1 MERVTIASNRLEVT
15 RDDALNYPGGLRSP
29 RVTIIITPLEQ
40 DPDVPVRGRGPTEAE
55 LAALEREI
63 NPPELA
69 GFNVDYFVPLVD
81 RWGLEIVDVRIK
93 RADFPPDIAN
103 SVYDRM
109 RAERE
114 RIASGL
120 RAEGDQRDLEIRAEV
135 DRQVQITLQTAEGQA
150 ALLRG
155 EGEREAILILAQA
168 LEQDPEFYDFQRT
181 LQAYRLALD
190 DGHTTV
196 VLDPDS
202 DFFKFLQDPFGD
214 AAPPATP

>member
-1 MERVTIASNRLEVT
+1 MGIQHADGPDPSAQPMRFRLYVAGE
-15 RDDALNYPGGLRSP
+15 SP
-29 RVTIIITPLEQ
+29 RSARAIQNLKH
-40 DPDVPVRGRGPTEAE
+40 
-55 LAALEREI
+55 
-63 NPPELA
+63 
-69 GFNVDYFVPLVD
+69 LVD
-81 RWGLEIVDVRIK
+81 SRLMGACEVEVVDVLTS
-93 RADFPPDIAN
+93 PE
-103 SVYDRM
+103 

-181 LQAYRLALD
+181 LQAYRTALD

-196 VLDPDS
+196 VLDPNS

-214 AAPPATP
+214 VAPPATPTPAPAP